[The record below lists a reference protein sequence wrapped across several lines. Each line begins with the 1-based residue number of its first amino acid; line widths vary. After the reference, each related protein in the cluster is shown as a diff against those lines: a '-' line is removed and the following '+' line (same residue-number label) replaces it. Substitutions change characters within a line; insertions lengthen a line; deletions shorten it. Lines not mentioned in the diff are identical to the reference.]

1 MEKSADTPTQ
11 ILVVEDDAPLAML
24 VEQMIAEWGYAAVI
38 CVRGEDA
45 VETARVIRPELVLM
59 DVKLKGEMTG
69 LEAAEAI
76 KAEIG
81 CPVAFM
87 TAYGD
92 PETARRMRQIAG
104 SNVLGKP
111 ISKAILRMTVR
122 HLLSAQGR
130 RTH

>member
-1 MEKSADTPTQ
+1 
-11 ILVVEDDAPLAML
+11 
-24 VEQMIAEWGYAAVI
+24 
-38 CVRGEDA
+38 
-45 VETARVIRPELVLM
+45 M